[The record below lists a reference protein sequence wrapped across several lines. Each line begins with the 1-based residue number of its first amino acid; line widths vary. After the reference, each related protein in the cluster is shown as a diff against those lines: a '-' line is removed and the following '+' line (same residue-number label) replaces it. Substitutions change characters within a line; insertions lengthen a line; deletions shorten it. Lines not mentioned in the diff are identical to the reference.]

1 MSVERG
7 EISSLGDLGRKRKR
21 VIIVDRNADG
31 SISDNGEVVTTTDVV
46 VRKIRW
52 RRKYEATIY
61 RCESIM
67 TVEAQRA
74 DLLGKAIKHA
84 TSDLRGVSI
93 HVTPEAKMTSRQKAI
108 LFDATSKRAP
118 RKPKVIIA
126 EGAHRNE
133 SPHDR
138 VLVHLPRIV
147 N

>member
-7 EISSLGDLGRKRKR
+7 EISSLGDLGIKRKR

-31 SISDNGEVVTTTDVV
+31 SLSDNGEVVTTTDVV

-61 RCESIM
+61 HCERIT
-67 TVEAQRA
+67 TVEARRA

-93 HVTPEAKMTSRQKAI
+93 HVTPEAKMTSRQKES
-108 LFDATSKRAP
+108 LFNSTSKRVP

-126 EGAHRNE
+126 ESAHRNE